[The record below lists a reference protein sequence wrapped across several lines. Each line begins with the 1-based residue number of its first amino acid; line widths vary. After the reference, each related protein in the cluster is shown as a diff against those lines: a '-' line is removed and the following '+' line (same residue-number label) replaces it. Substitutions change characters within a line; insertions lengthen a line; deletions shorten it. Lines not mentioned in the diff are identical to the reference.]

1 MGELVTGPAVA
12 LGCDDKAKPCLQ
24 ARLLSARIDRF
35 MAEFD
40 CTSCALRETGLRPT
54 AAEVRSVLRS
64 RALRQ
69 RFIDPKFCRD
79 PSWDMLL
86 ELYATWL
93 AGAPVTVS
101 SLCLVAPSS
110 ATTAMR
116 WIAALEAAGM
126 VTRHLDTRDGRRVY
140 LWLSDDV
147 AAAMAGYFQALP
159 DLKGV

>member
-1 MGELVTGPAVA
+1 MAQLVTRPAVA
-12 LGCDDKAKPCLQ
+12 LGGDDEAKPCLQ

-54 AAEVRSVLRS
+54 AAEVRSILRS
-64 RALRQ
+64 RSLRQ

-86 ELYATWL
+86 ELYATRL

-101 SLCLVAPSS
+101 SLCLVSPAST
-110 ATTAMR
+110 TTALR
-116 WIAALEAAGM
+116 WIAAFEVARM
-126 VTRHLDTRDGRRVY
+126 VTRHLDTHDGRRVY
-140 LWLSDDV
+140 LSLSDEA
-147 AAAMAGYFQALP
+147 AAAMERYFRALP